1 MRFSLRLWQT
11 LLFITVIVVA
21 MLTLSYS
28 LISSTRTGVARAD
41 RAQLSKEVRN
51 ISIQV
56 GRLMPYA
63 KNRSEVNARLA
74 QFAHVF
80 GVDVRLLEP
89 GGKLLFAR
97 GRTSRP
103 GAVLRA
109 AREEAVAKRGY
120 VLKLVPGRAQEMVAA
135 TPLIRNGKV
144 EVVVAVGDT
153 GAGAQAILAEASRQ
167 ITVAFW
173 IALVVSGVLG
183 WVFSEIIAMQVRR
196 LSDGAL
202 AIAKGNFDLRLK
214 GMFPD
219 EVGELATSFNVMAE
233 RLGTAFGA
241 LSEQQREIATV
252 VETMDEGLV
261 AVDERLRIRLVNPAA
276 AELLGKSIAELEGKT
291 MQEAIGVQGLT
302 QPVETA
308 LGGRQV
314 SETYEHKNAALLLH
328 ASPIRSGSGRPV
340 GVVLILRDV
349 TQQKRME
356 RSQRDFITHA
366 SHELRTPISS
376 LRGFI
381 ELLEGG
387 AKDEADVRDRFL
399 STMDFEVDRLQRLIE
414 DLFTLAQLDSG
425 RLDLR
430 VSANTSDEI
439 VDEIVN
445 LVSPIA
451 VSADVCMQGDAE
463 PGLPQVMCDRDRIVQ
478 VILGFVDNAL
488 KHSRAGDTVT
498 VFARRHGQ
506 QAVRF
511 GVSDTGPGILPE
523 EMPRIF
529 QRFYRVTDAVDK
541 KGAGLGLSIAKEIVE
556 AHGSTIGVETAQGEG
571 ATFYFDLDAAR

>member
-28 LISSTRTGVARAD
+28 LISSTRSGVARAD
-41 RAQLSKEVRN
+41 KAQLAKEVRN
-51 ISIQV
+51 ISMQI

-63 KNRSEVNARLA
+63 EHRDEVDGRLA
-74 QFAHVF
+74 QFARVF
-80 GVDVRLLEP
+80 GIDVWLVDSTGR
-89 GGKLLFAR
+89 KLFAR
-97 GRTSRP
+97 GDSTLPDAPVAEIAGEAAANRRYVVRQEP
-103 GAVLRA
+103 G
-109 AREEAVAKRGY
+109 ETEH
-120 VLKLVPGRAQEMVAA
+120 MVAA
-135 TPLIRNGKV
+135 QALVREGDV
-144 EVVVAVGDT
+144 HAVVVVGDT
-153 GAGAQAILAEASRQ
+153 GADAQAILDEAGRQ

-183 WVFSEIIAMQVRR
+183 WIFSEIIALQVRR

-202 AIAKGNFDLRLK
+202 AIAQGNFDMRLK

-233 RLGTAFGA
+233 RLGTAFEA

-252 VETMDEGLV
+252 VETMAEGLI
-261 AVDERLRIRLVNPAA
+261 AVDYKLCIRLVNPAA
-276 AELLGKSIAELEGKT
+276 AELLAKPVEGLEGKT
-291 MQEAIGVQGLT
+291 MQEAIGTQGLV

-314 SETYEHKNAALLLH
+314 SETYEHGDRALLLH

-356 RSQRDFITHA
+356 QAQRDFISHA

-387 AKDEADVRDRFL
+387 AKEDSSVRDRFL
-399 STMDFEVDRLQRLIE
+399 TTMDFEVDRLQRLIE

-425 RLDLR
+425 RLELQI
-430 VSANTSDEI
+430 VANSATEI
-439 VDEIVN
+439 VEE
-445 LVSPIA
+445 LVQLIEPIA
-451 VSADVCMQGDAE
+451 AAADVRVGADIAVD
-463 PGLPQVMCDRDRIVQ
+463 LPEVLCDRDRITQ
-478 VILGFVDNAL
+478 VLLGFFDNAL
-488 KHSRAGDTVT
+488 KHSKAGSTVT
-498 VFARRHGQ
+498 VFAKREEN
-506 QAVRF
+506 AVRL
-511 GVSDTGPGILPE
+511 GVSDTGSGIRPE

-556 AHGSTIGVETAQGEG
+556 AHGSSIGVESEPGAG
-571 ATFYFDLDAAR
+571 ATFYFDLKLAR